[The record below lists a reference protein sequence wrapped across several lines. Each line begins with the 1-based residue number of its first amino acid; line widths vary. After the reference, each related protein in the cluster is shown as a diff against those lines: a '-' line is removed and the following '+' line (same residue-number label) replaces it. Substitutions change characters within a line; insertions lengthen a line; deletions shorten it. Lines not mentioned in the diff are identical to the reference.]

1 MSADAIPA
9 PSLRRSVYLCVNDV
23 MNDVGAVGKDG
34 EVTSGPARYKFRGI
48 DAVVKAVGPAL
59 RAHGVICSP
68 MVESYEYATVE
79 VGSQRSRMASVRV
92 TVRYRWFGP
101 DGDSFDSVSVGEAF
115 DSGDKATAKAMSV
128 AFRTM
133 LLQTLAIPTDEP
145 DPDETTYERA
155 GVIVTD
161 AEWLASARRRLTEAL
176 GLAALE
182 AIKAEVTRK
191 YNNHEVSEQDYNDLG
206 SVYGK
211 AFSLLSVPPVGD
223 QEALI

>member
-1 MSADAIPA
+1 MNGEQ
-9 PSLRRSVYLCVNDV
+9 SVYQLVARVMGDV
-23 MNDVGAVGKDG
+23 QAVGKDG

-68 MVESYEYATVE
+68 LVEGYEYHTVE

-92 TVRYRWFGP
+92 TVRYRWYGP
-101 DGDSFDSVSVGEAF
+101 NGDSFDSVSVGEAF

-145 DPDETTYERA
+145 DPDSETFERA
-155 GVIVTD
+155 ATVVTD
-161 AEWLASARRRLTEAL
+161 PIWLEDVARRLSEAL

-182 AIKAEVTRK
+182 AIKS
-191 YNNHEVSEQDYNDLG
+191 EVSRRYNEHRVTEADFNALG
-206 SVYGK
+206 AVYQK
-211 AFSLLSVPPVGD
+211 AFNLLSTPV
-223 QEALI
+223 QEALS